1 MIHQINIAS
10 KSKLNA
16 ITKRHHRKLDKF
28 CRRTLTPTNEKITF
42 SRIRNT
48 VHNFLNYSL
57 SSEEYKALS
66 FGLDYHISN
75 QSSYNTTETEFEMF
89 SQNILANLS
98 HIPENQLT
106 ELKSKLRNAY
116 HKYNNIKVSYKYQ
129 KLFKDLANDKGIWI
143 LNKIKEEA

>member
-1 MIHQINIAS
+1 MGWIIIS
-10 KSKLNA
+10 LMSLL
-16 ITKRHHRKLDKF
+16 ITPQKQF
-28 CRRTLTPTNEKITF
+28 
-42 SRIRNT
+42 
-48 VHNFLNYSL
+48 
-57 SSEEYKALS
+57 
-66 FGLDYHISN
+66 
-75 QSSYNTTETEFEMF
+75 ETF

-129 KLFKDLANDKGIWI
+129 KLFKDLANNKGIWI